1 MAERAFNK
9 GEGLKSMVYGGLDGA
24 ITTFAVVAGAT
35 GGELDMR
42 VIIILGFANLLADGI
57 SMAVGDYLSSKS
69 EKEYDENNRKK
80 QQALSSSPQGLAQ
93 VYQDNGMQAEDAKKV
108 ADILSKYDQDTHD
121 ELIGFN
127 SEPESHPLYNAL
139 ITFFS
144 FAIFGLVPLLVFI
157 ASYFNPGL
165 IPYAFPV
172 SITLTFV
179 TLFILGTVKAFVTD
193 GHVVKSGMEM
203 LIIGGLAAVAAYGIG
218 FFLGGI

>member
-1 MAERAFNK
+1 MAEKTFNK

-24 ITTFAVVAGAT
+24 VTTFAVVAGAT

-69 EKEYDENNRKK
+69 EKEYEENNRKK
-80 QQALSSSPQGLAQ
+80 KLALTNSPQTLAQ
-93 VYQDNGMQAEDAKKV
+93 DYQDNGMQAEDAV
-108 ADILSKYDQDTHD
+108 TIANILTKYDPDTHE
-121 ELIGFN
+121 ELIGFHA
-127 SEPESHPLYNAL
+127 EPESHPIYNAL

-144 FAIFGLVPLLVFI
+144 FFIFGLVPLLVFI
-157 ASYFNPGL
+157 AAYFNPGL
-165 IPYAFPV
+165 ETYAFPV

-179 TLFILGTVKAFVTD
+179 TLFILGTVKAYVTD
-193 GHVVKSGMEM
+193 GHKLKSGLEM
-203 LIIGGLAAVAAYGIG
+203 LIIGGLAAISAYGIG